1 MEDIDQ
7 IRDYHFVSEYCVV
20 IIQDCD
26 NPEMAEK
33 RLAEIVIHP
42 KRFRLDNVED
52 DDE

>member
-7 IRDYHFVSEYCVV
+7 KRDYHFVSDYCVV
-20 IIQDCD
+20 IIQGCD

-33 RLAEIVIHP
+33 RLAEIVKYP
-42 KRFRLDNVED
+42 KSFMLDNIEG